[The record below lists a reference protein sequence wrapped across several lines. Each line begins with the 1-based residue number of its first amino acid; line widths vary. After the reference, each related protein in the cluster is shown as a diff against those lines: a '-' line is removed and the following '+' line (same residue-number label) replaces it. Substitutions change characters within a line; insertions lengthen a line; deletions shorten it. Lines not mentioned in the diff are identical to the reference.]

1 MTGSFEQKSIMMIKM
16 INLVIPGDAIKHQ
29 MLILQLILIHVAHI
43 SKISAA

>member
-1 MTGSFEQKSIMMIKM
+1 MTGSFQQKSIMMIKM

-29 MLILQLILIHVAHI
+29 MTQLILIHVAHI